1 MDAGRAADLYDAVVV
16 GGGPA
21 GLAAALYLARAR
33 YRVLVVEKDTFG
45 GQITITAEVV
55 NYPGVE
61 KTEGH
66 SLTET
71 MRRQALHFGA
81 EFLLAEAQGIDVDGD
96 FRIVRTSRGAFRCFA
111 VLLATGAHPR
121 KVGFEGEETF
131 RGRGVAYC
139 ATCDGGFFTDRD
151 FRIVRTSRG
160 AFRCFAVLLAT
171 GAHPRKVGFEGEET
185 FRGRGVAY
193 CATCDGGFFTDRDV
207 FVVGGGFAAAEEAMF
222 LTRYAR
228 SVTMLVRRS
237 TLSCAESIAEQV
249 LAHESVRVRFN
260 TVLEAVEGD
269 TALRRAVFRDTV
281 TGRLETYAPP
291 EGETFGVFVFAG
303 YEPASRLAEGLA
315 ELTGQGNIVTDRE
328 QRTRTEGVYAAGDV
342 CDKRL
347 RQVVTAVSDGAVAA
361 TSIERY
367 AADMQRKTG
376 LRPQRPA
383 TAPASSGASKASAPS
398 GNARETEGGFLT
410 AEQREQ
416 LAGVFARMERP
427 LILKAEPDSR
437 PVSEDL
443 RRMLMELAA
452 LTDKLTVEWTPPS
465 DGPERPCVRVLR
477 ADGTDTG
484 IAFHGVPGGHEFNSF
499 VVGLYNAAGPG
510 QSIDPA
516 LAEAI
521 AAIDRPLDLQIVV
534 ALSCTMCPE
543 LVIAAQKIAAS
554 NPLVTAK
561 VYDVNHFPELRE
573 RYKIMSVPCL
583 IINKAQVAFGKKT
596 LGQLLELLAEPEA
609 GQTG

>member
-71 MRRQALHFGA
+71 MRRQALHLGA
-81 EFLLAEAQGIDVDGD
+81 EFLLAEAQGIDVDG
-96 FRIVRTSRGAFRCFA
+96 
-111 VLLATGAHPR
+111 
-121 KVGFEGEETF
+121 
-131 RGRGVAYC
+131 
-139 ATCDGGFFTDRD
+139 D

-383 TAPASSGASKASAPS
+383 TPPASSGASKASAPS

-583 IINKAQVAFGKKT
+583 IINKAKVAFGKKT

>member
-1 MDAGRAADLYDAVVV
+1 MDAVRAENLYDAVVV

-33 YRVLVVEKDTFG
+33 YRVLVVEKEAFG

-66 SLTET
+66 ALTET

-139 ATCDGGFFTDRD
+139 ATCDGGFF
-151 FRIVRTSRG
+151 
-160 AFRCFAVLLAT
+160 A
-171 GAHPRKVGFEGEET
+171 
-185 FRGRGVAY
+185 
-193 CATCDGGFFTDRDV
+193 DRDV
-207 FVVGGGFAAAEEAMF
+207 FVVGGGFAASEEAMF

-281 TGRLETYAPP
+281 TGERETYTPP

-303 YEPASRLAEGLA
+303 YEPASGLAEGLA

-328 QRTRTEGVYAAGDV
+328 QQTGTAGIYAAGDV

-361 TSIERY
+361 TAIERY

-383 TAPASSGASKASAPS
+383 AAPASPVSPETPKTPKAADA
-398 GNARETEGGFLT
+398 ARGRTEAGGGFLT
-410 AEQREQ
+410 AEHREQ
-416 LAGVFARMERP
+416 LAGLFARMERP
-427 LILKAEPDSR
+427 LVLKAEPDSR

-452 LTDKLTVEWTPPS
+452 LTDKLTVEWTPPA
-465 DGPERPCVRVLR
+465 DGPDRPCVRVLQ
-477 ADGTDTG
+477 ADGADTG

-510 QSIDPA
+510 QSVDPA

-521 AAIDRPLDLQIVV
+521 AAIDRPLDMQIVV
-534 ALSCTMCPE
+534 GLSCTMCPE
-543 LVIAAQKIAAS
+543 LVMAAQKIAAS

-561 VYDVNHFPELRE
+561 AYDVNHFPELRE
-573 RYKIMSVPCL
+573 RYNIMSVPCL
-583 IINKAQVAFGKKT
+583 IINKTKVSFGKKT

-609 GQTG
+609 GQADS

>member
-21 GLAAALYLARAR
+21 GGRRPLPARAR

-81 EFLLAEAQGIDVDGD
+81 EFLLAEAQGIDVDG
-96 FRIVRTSRGAFRCFA
+96 
-111 VLLATGAHPR
+111 
-121 KVGFEGEETF
+121 
-131 RGRGVAYC
+131 
-139 ATCDGGFFTDRD
+139 D

-367 AADMQRKTG
+367 AADMRARG

-383 TAPASSGASKASAPS
+383 TPGVSGAESLSPFRKCPRQKAGSH
-398 GNARETEGGFLT
+398 GG
-410 AEQREQ
+410 A
-416 LAGVFARMERP
+416 AGTVRWSLRP
-427 LILKAEPDSR
+427 HGTPAHPKAEPTAARFRKICAGCSW
-437 PVSEDL
+437 SL
-443 RRMLMELAA
+443 RL
-452 LTDKLTVEWTPPS
+452 
-465 DGPERPCVRVLR
+465 
-477 ADGTDTG
+477 
-484 IAFHGVPGGHEFNSF
+484 
-499 VVGLYNAAGPG
+499 
-510 QSIDPA
+510 
-516 LAEAI
+516 
-521 AAIDRPLDLQIVV
+521 
-534 ALSCTMCPE
+534 
-543 LVIAAQKIAAS
+543 
-554 NPLVTAK
+554 
-561 VYDVNHFPELRE
+561 
-573 RYKIMSVPCL
+573 
-583 IINKAQVAFGKKT
+583 
-596 LGQLLELLAEPEA
+596 
-609 GQTG
+609 

>member
-1 MDAGRAADLYDAVVV
+1 MDAVRPDNLYDAVVV

-81 EFLLAEAQGIDVDGD
+81 EFLLAEAQGIGMDGD
-96 FRIVRTSRGAFRCFA
+96 FRVVRTSRGIFRCFA

-139 ATCDGGFFTDRD
+139 ATCDGGFF
-151 FRIVRTSRG
+151 
-160 AFRCFAVLLAT
+160 A
-171 GAHPRKVGFEGEET
+171 
-185 FRGRGVAY
+185 
-193 CATCDGGFFTDRDV
+193 DRDV
-207 FVVGGGFAAAEEAMF
+207 FVVGGGFAASEEAMF

-260 TVLEAVEGD
+260 TVLEKVEGD
-269 TALRRAVFRDTV
+269 TALRRAVLRNTV
-281 TGRLETYAPP
+281 TGERETYTPP

-303 YEPASRLAEGLA
+303 YEPASGLARGLA

-328 QRTRTEGVYAAGDV
+328 QQTGTAGIYAAGDV

-383 TAPASSGASKASAPS
+383 SAQASPEVPEAPKAAPATG
-398 GNARETEGGFLT
+398 GHGETGDGFLT
-410 AEQREQ
+410 AEHREQ
-416 LAGVFARMERP
+416 LAGLFARMERP
-427 LILKAEPDSR
+427 LVLKAEPDSR

-452 LTDKLTVEWTPPS
+452 LTDKLTIEWTPPA
-465 DGPERPCVRVLR
+465 DGPERPCVRILR
-477 ADGTDTG
+477 DDGSDTG

-499 VVGLYNAAGPG
+499 VVGLYNASGPG

-516 LAEAI
+516 HAEAI
-521 AAIDRPLDLQIVV
+521 AAIDRPLDMQIVV

-543 LVIAAQKIAAS
+543 LVMAAQKIAAS
-554 NPLVTAK
+554 NPLVTAG

-583 IINKAQVAFGKKT
+583 IINKTKVSFGKKT
-596 LGQLLELLAEPEA
+596 LGQLLELLAEPDA

>member
-81 EFLLAEAQGIDVDGD
+81 EFLLAEAQGIDVDG
-96 FRIVRTSRGAFRCFA
+96 
-111 VLLATGAHPR
+111 
-121 KVGFEGEETF
+121 
-131 RGRGVAYC
+131 
-139 ATCDGGFFTDRD
+139 D

-315 ELTGQGNIVTDRE
+315 ELTGQGNIVTDTE

-383 TAPASSGASKASAPS
+383 TSPEAPKAPKEAAAGGRP
-398 GNARETEGGFLT
+398 ETEGGFLT

-477 ADGTDTG
+477 ADGADTG

-583 IINKAQVAFGKKT
+583 IINKTKVAFGKKT

>member
-1 MDAGRAADLYDAVVV
+1 MDAGRAAGLYDAVVV

-33 YRVLVVEKDTFG
+33 YRVLVVEKDTIG

-81 EFLLAEAQGIDVDGD
+81 EFLLAEAQGIDVDG
-96 FRIVRTSRGAFRCFA
+96 
-111 VLLATGAHPR
+111 
-121 KVGFEGEETF
+121 
-131 RGRGVAYC
+131 
-139 ATCDGGFFTDRD
+139 D